1 MQYVSVQL
9 QCESDVIVNVL
20 VQLHAVST
28 KRQPSHSAADR
39 RSQRRFFKFSSEE
52 KLTLYGSMYFN
63 VMSNESIPNYCYCCC
78 VIAYFKIYH
87 IYFCILLS
95 ASRTQQI
102 LYTRKEEKRYMS
114 KSQKI
119 TCRVVLLNCWV
130 SRLAAHHMYVH
141 SLHTYRVYM
150 KGRTHIWQHT
160 VTFHNSVL
168 I

>member
-1 MQYVSVQL
+1 
-9 QCESDVIVNVL
+9 
-20 VQLHAVST
+20 
-28 KRQPSHSAADR
+28 
-39 RSQRRFFKFSSEE
+39 
-52 KLTLYGSMYFN
+52 MYFN